1 MCGVATRERCGA
13 AVIACTRLFIEFF
26 PERTLVTLMGPA
38 HSATG
43 AGPQRVSGAAY
54 TVTYQSADAGRTRD
68 TATFSRAA
76 VNSARPAVSMLVTVA
91 SSGNM
96 VASRTGTTGCWLAMM
111 VPPCIPVA
119 EKRGDHWIAK
129 VTAPADS
136 GDYRRFRRLS
146 PLSSDRDESS
156 L

>member
-1 MCGVATRERCGA
+1 
-13 AVIACTRLFIEFF
+13 
-26 PERTLVTLMGPA
+26 
-38 HSATG
+38 
-43 AGPQRVSGAAY
+43 
-54 TVTYQSADAGRTRD
+54 
-68 TATFSRAA
+68 
-76 VNSARPAVSMLVTVA
+76 MLVTVA
-91 SSGNM
+91 SSGYM
-96 VASRTGTTGCWLAMM
+96 VASRTGTTGWWLAMM

>member
-26 PERTLVTLMGPA
+26 PERTLVTVMGPA

-54 TVTYQSADAGRTRD
+54 TVTSQSADAGRTRD

-76 VNSARPAVSMLVTVA
+76 VNSARRAVIWTERERTLPMTHGENSAGQSAAGIPRSAETVA
-91 SSGNM
+91 VLG
-96 VASRTGTTGCWLAMM
+96 AGGTMGEIGRAAC
-111 VPPCIPVA
+111 
-119 EKRGDHWIAK
+119 R
-129 VTAPADS
+129 
-136 GDYRRFRRLS
+136 
-146 PLSSDRDESS
+146 
-156 L
+156 

>member
-26 PERTLVTLMGPA
+26 PERTLVTVMGSA

-54 TVTYQSADAGRTRD
+54 TVTSQPADAGRTRD

-91 SSGNM
+91 SSGYMAVSAGSPGTARPAPGLNSHRPAGQARPRTAA
-96 VASRTGTTGCWLAMM
+96 VSR
-111 VPPCIPVA
+111 
-119 EKRGDHWIAK
+119 
-129 VTAPADS
+129 S
-136 GDYRRFRRLS
+136 
-146 PLSSDRDESS
+146 
-156 L
+156 